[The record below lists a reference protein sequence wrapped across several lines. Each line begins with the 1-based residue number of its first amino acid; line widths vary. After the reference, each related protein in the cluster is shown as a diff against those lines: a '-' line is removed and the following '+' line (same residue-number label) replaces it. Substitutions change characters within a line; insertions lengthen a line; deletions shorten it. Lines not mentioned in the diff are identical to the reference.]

1 MKNIRICLLASIGV
15 LLGYLGG
22 VFIFAGFDITQ
33 WATVDRAI
41 TAVGMPTAGVLGA
54 GVGSFET

>member
-33 WATVDRAI
+33 WATADRASREH
-41 TAVGMPTAGVLGA
+41 AHGWRGWSWG
-54 GVGSFET
+54 GEF

>member
-1 MKNIRICLLASIGV
+1 MKNIRICLLVSIGV

-33 WATVDRAI
+33 WAADRAI
-41 TAVGMPTAGVLGA
+41 TAVSMPTAGVLGA